1 MFILLT
7 GGEPLLHPEFREIYK
22 GLRALGMCVTVNT
35 NGTLITEEIA
45 DMWGS
50 DLPRRINISL
60 YGSSDEIYGEFC
72 RNPQGFTQ
80 VMRGIRL
87 LKERNI
93 PVKLNCTLTPW
104 NRDDMD
110 NIIRIS
116 EELEVPVSIPT
127 YLFPP
132 ARKGGCAACGETPEE
147 YRLTPQEAAREQV
160 KALWRAYHDDWDYRE
175 NLQKI
180 LDEIQEREKNS
191 DKNVLPPGGFLCSA
205 GVRSFWVNWKGV
217 LTPCGMMTTP
227 AQDLQTMDFASAWR
241 DISEASSRIFTSAK
255 CFNCKYRKICQT
267 CAASARAET
276 GDDGNTV
283 PYHCEMCREYERLLK
298 EHLKEIQEEAT

>member
-1 MFILLT
+1 M
-7 GGEPLLHPEFREIYK
+7 
-22 GLRALGMCVTVNT
+22 
-35 NGTLITEEIA
+35 
-45 DMWGS
+45 
-50 DLPRRINISL
+50 
-60 YGSSDEIYGEFC
+60 
-72 RNPQGFTQ
+72 
-80 VMRGIRL
+80 
-87 LKERNI
+87 
-93 PVKLNCTLTPW
+93 
-104 NRDDMD
+104 
-110 NIIRIS
+110 
-116 EELEVPVSIPT
+116 
-127 YLFPP
+127 
-132 ARKGGCAACGETPEE
+132 
-147 YRLTPQEAAREQV
+147 
-160 KALWRAYHDDWDYRE
+160 
-175 NLQKI
+175 
-180 LDEIQEREKNS
+180 NS